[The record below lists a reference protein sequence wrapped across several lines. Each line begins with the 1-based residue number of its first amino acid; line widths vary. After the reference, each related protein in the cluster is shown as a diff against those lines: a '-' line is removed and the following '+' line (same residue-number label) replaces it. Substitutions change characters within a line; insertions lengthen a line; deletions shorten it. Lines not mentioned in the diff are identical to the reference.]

1 MKVLVTLLVFGVITS
16 SIYAQNVGIG
26 TTNPTS
32 PLHVVSSSSN
42 PLKVDGSPGMFV
54 SFYESGTYR
63 GYWGSYA
70 GNPEDVDFGTG
81 GTNASGKI
89 HFTIQASPAVTIA
102 ATKMV
107 GIGTTSPTEMLD
119 IESGNIIL
127 NNSPKGIIL
136 DASDNPFIS
145 RSFDPFTSGAKNGLG
160 RWGLFMEPSRLTFG
174 IPNLSG
180 KAVEFA
186 TYNTNST
193 RNTLLTVDNSG
204 EVQRPATGASDMLP
218 VAYANISSGG
228 SILSGTSN
236 VAVTVVT
243 PGSVYDISVSGR
255 TLSQSNT
262 VFFLTITNDG
272 QGTVQN
278 HGIFTGGNIR
288 VVLIRANTSYA
299 RDFSIMIYQ
308 P

>member
-1 MKVLVTLLVFGVITS
+1 MVLLPM
-16 SIYAQNVGIG
+16 Y
-26 TTNPTS
+26 
-32 PLHVVSSSSN
+32 
-42 PLKVDGSPGMFV
+42 M

-81 GTNASGKI
+81 GSNTLGKL
-89 HFTIQASPAVTIA
+89 HLTIQASPAVTIA
-102 ATKMV
+102 ANKMV

-127 NNSPKGIIL
+127 NNSLKGIIL

-145 RSFDPFTSGAKNGLG
+145 RSFDPFTSGAKNGIG

-180 KAVEFA
+180 KAIEFA

-204 EVQRPATGASDMLP
+204 AVQRPATGGADMLP
-218 VAYANISSGG
+218 VAYANVSSGG
-228 SILSGTSN
+228 SLLSGTGN
-236 VAVTVVT
+236 VAVSVVT

-255 TLSQSNT
+255 TLLQSNT

-278 HGIFTGGNIR
+278 HGFFSGGNIR
-288 VVLIRANTSYA
+288 VVLIRSNTSYA